1 MLAQP
6 SRSQFSIERQVQMAT
21 PKVLTILLVE
31 DDEGH
36 AMLVQMNLR
45 YAGINN
51 PIKHIDNGREALEYV
66 KRLQTQ
72 DQASPLVVLLDI
84 NLPEIDG
91 YTVLAQLK
99 SEPKT
104 RKVPVVV
111 LTSTDDPNEINRC
124 YELGCN
130 IFLRKPVDYPSF
142 TNAIRQLG
150 MFLAV
155 VEIPDTE

>member
-1 MLAQP
+1 MDP
-6 SRSQFSIERQVQMAT
+6 
-21 PKVLTILLVE
+21 PKILTVLLIE

-45 YAGINN
+45 DAGLNN
-51 PIKHIDNGREALEYV
+51 PILHIDNGRAALEYV
-66 KRLQTQ
+66 KRLQALE
-72 DQASPLVVLLDI
+72 QAVPLIVLLDI

-91 YTVLAQLK
+91 YTILATLK

-104 RKVPVVV
+104 RKIPVVV

-130 IFLRKPVDYPSF
+130 IFLRKPVDYTSF